1 MTRQCRGSE
10 DTCVLLC
17 VTVAAAAAANDD
29 DDDDDDDDEDK
40 PLGYSSSLTIP
51 EIVIDC
57 YDTPDTNLLDPFK
70 FDLWLVHDQTDPD
83 SFISSEEALDES
95 DEEDN
100 RSEFFHE
107 VDLNKQLLTD
117 SNSSTELDADTLP
130 YVTYFLAQPKV
141 ESKTQV
147 NTTVWCSDE
156 NESTSSHVA
165 VKADQKANISENRGL
180 CRLPDVASRLHQCSR
195 SCLYVYSGPHIK
207 REPCSLEQSP
217 LGESCSFPC

>member
-1 MTRQCRGSE
+1 MTGQCRGSE
-10 DTCVLLC
+10 DTYVLLC
-17 VTVAAAAAANDD
+17 VTVAAAAAA
-29 DDDDDDDDEDK
+29 DDDDDEDK

-57 YDTPDTNLLDPFK
+57 YDTPETNLLDPFK

-95 DEEDN
+95 DGEDN

-107 VDLNKQLLTD
+107 VDLNQQLLTD
-117 SNSSTELDADTLP
+117 NNSSTELDADTLP
-130 YVTYFLAQPKV
+130 YLTHFLAQAKV
-141 ESKTQV
+141 ESKTEV

-156 NESTSSHVA
+156 NVSANSHVA

-180 CRLPDVASRLHQCSR
+180 CSLPDVANRLHQCSR

-207 REPCSLEQSP
+207 RESCSLEQSP

>member
-1 MTRQCRGSE
+1 M
-10 DTCVLLC
+10 LLC
-17 VTVAAAAAANDD
+17 VTVAAAA
-29 DDDDDDDDEDK
+29 DDDDEDK

-57 YDTPDTNLLDPFK
+57 YDTPDTNLFDPFK

-95 DEEDN
+95 DGEDN
-100 RSEFFHE
+100 RSELFNE
-107 VDLNKQLLTD
+107 VDLNQQLLTEDD
-117 SNSSTELDADTLP
+117 SSMELDADTLP
-130 YVTYFLAQPKV
+130 YLTYFLAQAKV

-147 NTTVWCSDE
+147 NTPVWCSDE
-156 NESTSSHVA
+156 NMSASSHVA
-165 VKADQKANISENRGL
+165 VKTDQKANISENRGL
-180 CRLPDVASRLHQCSR
+180 CRLPDVTSRLHQCSR

-217 LGESCSFPC
+217 LGESCSSPC

>member
-1 MTRQCRGSE
+1 M
-10 DTCVLLC
+10 LLC
-17 VTVAAAAAANDD
+17 VTVAAAAS
-29 DDDDDDDDEDK
+29 DDEDK

-57 YDTPDTNLLDPFK
+57 CDTPDTNLFDPFK

-95 DEEDN
+95 DGEDN
-100 RSEFFHE
+100 RSELFDE
-107 VDLNKQLLTD
+107 VYLNQQLLTD
-117 SNSSTELDADTLP
+117 DDSSPELDADTLP
-130 YVTYFLAQPKV
+130 YLTYFLAQAKT
-141 ESKTQV
+141 ESKAEV
-147 NTTVWCSDE
+147 NTTVWCSDQ
-156 NESTSSHVA
+156 NMSSSSHVA
-165 VKADQKANISENRGL
+165 VKADQNAADILKVANVSENRGL
-180 CRLPDVASRLHQCSR
+180 CRLPDDASKLHQCSR

>member
-1 MTRQCRGSE
+1 MTGQCRGSE

-17 VTVAAAAAANDD
+17 VTVAA
-29 DDDDDDDDEDK
+29 DDDDEDK

-51 EIVIDC
+51 EIVVDC

-95 DEEDN
+95 DGEDN
-100 RSEFFHE
+100 RSELFHE
-107 VDLNKQLLTD
+107 VDLNQQLFTD
-117 SNSSTELDADTLP
+117 KSSVELDDDTLP
-130 YVTYFLAQPKV
+130 YLTYFLAQAKV
-141 ESKTQV
+141 ESKTPV
-147 NTTVWCSDE
+147 NTTVWCGDE
-156 NESTSSHVA
+156 NVSTSSHVA

-217 LGESCSFPC
+217 LGESCSSPC

>member
-1 MTRQCRGSE
+1 MTGQCRRSE

-17 VTVAAAAAANDD
+17 VTVAAAAA
-29 DDDDDDDDEDK
+29 DDDEDK

-57 YDTPDTNLLDPFK
+57 YDTPDTTLLDPFK

-95 DEEDN
+95 VGEDN
-100 RSEFFHE
+100 RSELFHE
-107 VDLNKQLLTD
+107 VNLNQQLLTD
-117 SNSSTELDADTLP
+117 NNSCTELDADTLP
-130 YVTYFLAQPKV
+130 YLTYFLAQAKV

-156 NESTSSHVA
+156 NVSTNSHVA
-165 VKADQKANISENRGL
+165 VKADQKANSSENRGL
-180 CRLPDVASRLHQCSR
+180 CRLPDDASRLHQCSR

-217 LGESCSFPC
+217 LGESCSSPC